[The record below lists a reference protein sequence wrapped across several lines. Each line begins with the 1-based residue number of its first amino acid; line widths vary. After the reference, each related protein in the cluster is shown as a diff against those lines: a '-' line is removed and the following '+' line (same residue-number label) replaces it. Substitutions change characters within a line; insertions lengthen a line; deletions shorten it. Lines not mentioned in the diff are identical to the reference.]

1 MTTESNY
8 VLFFDGCSKGNPGK
22 AGCGAVIYENNA
34 EIFSNAVFVGKK
46 ETNNYAEY
54 MGLIVGLE
62 NAIIKKIKALTVK
75 GDSKLVIQQMNGAYK
90 VKSPN
95 LISLF
100 EFAKQLETKF
110 DKITYI
116 HVYRNDNKRADEL
129 SNIALMN

>member
-1 MTTESNY
+1 MENSY

-22 AGCGAVIYENNA
+22 AGCGAVIYENNV
-34 EIFSNAVFVGKK
+34 EIFSKAVFVGKK

-62 NAIIKKIKALTVK
+62 NAIIKKIKVLTVK
-75 GDSKLVIQQMNGAYK
+75 GDSMLVIKQMNGLYK

-95 LISLF
+95 LIPLF

-110 DKITYI
+110 DKITYT
-116 HVYRNDNKRADEL
+116 HVYRNNNKRADEL
-129 SNIALMN
+129 SNIALLI

>member
-1 MTTESNY
+1 MENNY

-22 AGCGAVIYENNA
+22 AGCGAVIYENNL
-34 EIFSNAVFVGKK
+34 EVFSKAVFVGKK

-62 NAIIKKIKALTVK
+62 NAIIKNIKVLTVK
-75 GDSKLVIQQMNGAYK
+75 GDSMLVIKQMNCLYK

-95 LISLF
+95 LIPLF

-110 DKITYI
+110 DKITYL

-129 SNIALMN
+129 SNIALLL

>member
-1 MTTESNY
+1 MENKY

-22 AGCGAVIYENNA
+22 AGCGAVMYENNV
-34 EIFSNAVFVGKK
+34 EVFSKAVFVGKK

-62 NAIIKKIKALTVK
+62 NAIIQNIKVLTVK
-75 GDSKLVIQQMNGAYK
+75 GDSMLVIKQMNGLYK

-95 LISLF
+95 LIPLF

-110 DKITYI
+110 DKITYH

-129 SNIALMN
+129 SNIALLL

>member
-1 MTTESNY
+1 MENKY

-22 AGCGAVIYENNA
+22 AGCGAVIYENNL
-34 EIFSNAVFVGKK
+34 EVFSKAVFVGKK

-62 NAIIKKIKALTVK
+62 NAIIKNIKVLTVK
-75 GDSKLVIQQMNGAYK
+75 GDSMLVIKQMNCLYK

-95 LISLF
+95 LIPLF

-110 DKITYI
+110 DKITFL

-129 SNIALMN
+129 SNIALLL

>member
-1 MTTESNY
+1 MENPY

-22 AGCGAVIYENNA
+22 AGCGAVIYENNV

-62 NAIIKKIKALTVK
+62 NAIIKNIKVLTVK
-75 GDSKLVIQQMNGAYK
+75 GDSMLVIKQMNGLYK

-95 LISLF
+95 LIPLF
-100 EFAKQLETKF
+100 EFAKQLEAKF
-110 DKITYI
+110 DKVTYI
-116 HVYRNDNKRADEL
+116 HVYRNNNKRADEL
-129 SNIALMN
+129 SNIALLI

>member
-1 MTTESNY
+1 MENKY

-22 AGCGAVIYENNA
+22 AGCGAVIYENNV
-34 EIFSNAVFVGKK
+34 EVFSKAVFVGKK

-62 NAIIKKIKALTVK
+62 NAIIKNIKVLTVK
-75 GDSKLVIQQMNGAYK
+75 GDSMLVIKQMNGLYK

-95 LISLF
+95 LIPLF

-110 DKITYI
+110 DKITFL

-129 SNIALMN
+129 SNIALLL